1 MWPRSCI
8 EREERLVTLLD
19 LIGYPIVHF
28 LIYPLCG
35 VALILELVCAAGYL
49 ILSVLLPDVIERI
62 HIVDI
67 VAAVEII
74 EALICGQILAV
85 VAEMPLAEAAGGIAR
100 SLESLGYGY
109 LVAEHTVGIAA
120 HLDGVEYTGR
130 GEGREGVNGRIYNII
145 CISAIGIA
153 SRERGKTRG

>member
-1 MWPRSCI
+1 M
-8 EREERLVTLLD
+8 
-19 LIGYPIVHF
+19 
-28 LIYPLCG
+28 
-35 VALILELVCAAGYL
+35 
-49 ILSVLLPDVIERI
+49 IERI

-85 VAEMPLAEAAGGIAR
+85 VAEMPLAEATGGIAR

-130 GEGREGVNGRIYNII
+130 GKG
-145 CISAIGIA
+145 
-153 SRERGKTRG
+153 